1 MPLEMRSGLRSVYGA
16 SMQKDLVPPSVD
28 EILAFIGAAAAPSG
42 RVRRREED
50 QLKADMMNVRERW
63 MPVDPRAFQIK
74 CYEAGLT
81 SESAGAL
88 VGFLRHVQQGGNLR
102 PRDSTFRFP
111 QSPDSLN
118 PS

>member
-1 MPLEMRSGLRSVYGA
+1 METDPL
-16 SMQKDLVPPSVD
+16 PPSVD
-28 EILAFIGAAAAPSG
+28 EILESIGAAAAPSG

-102 PRDSTFRFP
+102 PRDSGFRFP